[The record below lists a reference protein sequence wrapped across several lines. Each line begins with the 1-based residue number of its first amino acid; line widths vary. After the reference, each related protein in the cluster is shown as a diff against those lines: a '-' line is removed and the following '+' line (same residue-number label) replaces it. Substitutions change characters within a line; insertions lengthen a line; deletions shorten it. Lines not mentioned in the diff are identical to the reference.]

1 MQLKGIDGVSEDMVV
16 ADGKPFATALLW
28 LEDDDAAES
37 FDFDALDAA
46 VREVNAQLS
55 HPEQVKRWIVA
66 ARPLSV
72 ADGELTPNLKVRR
85 NIVAATRSNLIEELY
100 DVWNQVGA
108 GSAGDELHRGEAS

>member
-1 MQLKGIDGVSEDMVV
+1 M
-16 ADGKPFATALLW
+16 
-28 LEDDDAAES
+28 
-37 FDFDALDAA
+37 
-46 VREVNAQLS
+46 NAQLS

-85 NIVAATRSNLIEELY
+85 NIVAVTRSNLIEELY

-108 GSAGDELHRGEAS
+108 GSADDELHRDEAS